1 MTKIFWRI
9 IALASKI
16 WAILKARAEIF
27 QKFRSLYG
35 QWSFNKNFPNQKK
48 QEPSNQQKGN
58 KSSLEILYFIAQCIL
73 TKFRNSEKATQI
85 WPIFHF
91 LHDNT

>member
-1 MTKIFWRI
+1 MTEIFWRI

-27 QKFRSLYG
+27 QKF
-35 QWSFNKNFPNQKK
+35 PNQKK

-58 KSSLEILYFIAQCIL
+58 KPGLEILYFIAL
-73 TKFRNSEKATQI
+73 F
-85 WPIFHF
+85 
-91 LHDNT
+91 